1 MMPVPFASVRGVG
14 PGSVTVV
21 ERETARLILR
31 PVGLTDLDGLC
42 RLNADPE
49 VMRFILDGSTLDH
62 EETAARLA
70 AMHGHWQ
77 EHGYGIF
84 GLRWQPTGEFVGW
97 AGLATPTF
105 LPEVMPAVE
114 IGWRL
119 LHHWWGRG
127 LATEAARDVL
137 RFAFDDIGLDRL
149 LSIRHV
155 DNDASGRVME
165 KLGFQAY
172 LRTVVPVYGQPV
184 TVSRLTAEQYRAG
197 PLSVHPGYMQ

>member
-1 MMPVPFASVRGVG
+1 M
-14 PGSVTVV
+14 VV
-21 ERETARLILR
+21 ERVTDRLGLR
-31 PVGLTDLDGLC
+31 PVGPADLDGLC

-70 AMHGHWQ
+70 AMQAHWH

-84 GLRWQPTGEFVGW
+84 VLRWRPTGELIGW

-119 LHHWWGRG
+119 LRQWWGRG
-127 LATEAARDVL
+127 VATEAARDVL

-172 LRTVVPVYGQPV
+172 LRTIVPVHEQPV
-184 TVSRLTAEQYRAG
+184 TVSRLTAEQYRVGSLAA
-197 PLSVHPGYMQ
+197 HPGHAK